1 MFKVIRIFILLSILA
16 IVGFSNYRA
25 RVESVEWK
33 YTLLVNIYPINGDG
47 SPAAEDYLRN
57 LTVEEFKPIED
68 FMRKAA
74 DQYGKAGSA
83 GVEMRLQP
91 RLQEGPPAPPEA
103 QSGLPVMWWSL
114 KFRWWAYRHAKVI
127 GPGPQVRLF
136 VQYFDP
142 HKAQSHSSTA
152 LQQGL
157 IGRVNVFASKEMRA
171 KNNFVIAHELLHTLG
186 ATDKYDRSN
195 DMPSFPDGYGE
206 PERAP
211 LLPQRYAEIMGGRIA
226 LSASDA
232 VIPSDFKQV
241 VMGVKT
247 AQEINFLPRPESD

>member
-1 MFKVIRIFILLSILA
+1 MFKFIRIFILLSILA
-16 IVGFSNYRA
+16 VVSFSSYRA

-33 YTLLVNIYPINGDG
+33 YTLLVNIYPINGDA
-47 SPAAEDYLRN
+47 SPVAEDYIRN

-74 DQYGKAGSA
+74 DQYGKTSSA
-83 GVEMRLQP
+83 SVEMRLQP
-91 RLQEGPPAPPEA
+91 RLQEGPPAPPEE
-103 QSGLPVMWWSL
+103 QSALQVMWWSL
-114 KFRWWAYRHAKVI
+114 KFRWWAYRHAKLM

-142 HKAQSHSSTA
+142 HKSQSHSSTA

-157 IGRVNVFASKEMRA
+157 IGRVNVFASKEMSA
-171 KNNFVIAHELLHTLG
+171 KNNVIIAHEFLHTLG

-206 PERAP
+206 PQRSP
-211 LLPQRYAEIMGGRIA
+211 LFPQRYAEIMGGRIV
-226 LSASDA
+226 LSSSDSVMPA
-232 VIPSDFKQV
+232 DFRHV
-241 VMGVKT
+241 LIGTKT
-247 AQEINFLPRPESD
+247 AQEINFLPKPKSD

>member
-1 MFKVIRIFILLSILA
+1 MFKFIRIFILLSICA
-16 IVGFSNYRA
+16 AVSFSSYRA

-33 YTLLVNIYPINGDG
+33 YTLLVNIYPINGDA
-47 SPAAEDYLRN
+47 SPAAEDYIRQ

-83 GVEMRLQP
+83 GIEIRLQP
-91 RLQEGPPAPPEA
+91 RLYEEPPAPPEEL
-103 QSGLPVMWWSL
+103 SGLKVMWWSL
-114 KFRWWAYRHAKVI
+114 KFRWWAYRHAKVV

-142 HKAQSHSSTA
+142 HMSRSHSSTA

-157 IGRVNVFASKEMRA
+157 IGRVNVFASKEMSA
-171 KNNFVIAHELLHTLG
+171 KNNVIITHEFLHTLG

-195 DMPSFPDGYGE
+195 DMPNFPDGYGE
-206 PERAP
+206 PQKSP
-211 LLPQRYAEIMGGRIA
+211 LYPQRYAEIMGGRIV
-226 LSASDA
+226 LSSSEA
-232 VIPSDFKQV
+232 VMPGDFRQV
-241 VMGVKT
+241 LMGTKT
-247 AQEINFLPRPESD
+247 AQEINFLPKPQSD

>member
-1 MFKVIRIFILLSILA
+1 MFKLIRIFILLSILA
-16 IVGFSNYRA
+16 VVSFSSYRA

-33 YTLLVNIYPINGDG
+33 YSLQVNVYPINGDA
-47 SPAAEDYLRN
+47 SPAAEDYIRH
-57 LTVEEFKPIED
+57 LTVDEFKPIEA
-68 FMRKAA
+68 FMRHAA
-74 DQYGKAGSA
+74 EQYGKAGSA

-91 RLQEGPPAPPEA
+91 RLLAGPPAPPEE
-103 QSGLPVMWWSL
+103 QSGLQVMWWSL
-114 KFRWWAYRHAKVI
+114 QFRWWAYRQAKLV

-142 HKAQSHSSTA
+142 HKTQTHSSTA
-152 LQQGL
+152 LQRGL
-157 IGRVNVFASKEMRA
+157 IGRVNVFASNEMRA

-206 PERAP
+206 PHRTP
-211 LLPQRYAEIMGGRIA
+211 LLPQRYAEIMGGRIV
-226 LSASDA
+226 LSESDA

-241 VMGVKT
+241 IMGTKT
-247 AQEINFLPRPESD
+247 AQEINFLPKPKSD